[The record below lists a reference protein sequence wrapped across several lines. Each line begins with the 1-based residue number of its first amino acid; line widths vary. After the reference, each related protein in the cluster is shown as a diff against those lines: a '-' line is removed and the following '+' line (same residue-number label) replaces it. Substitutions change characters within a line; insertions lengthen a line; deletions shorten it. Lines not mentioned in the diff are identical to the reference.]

1 LAIKSWSRKKK
12 LTAGLSALCILLVA
26 GVAVAL
32 LVLRAPLQGGG
43 TVVAAPN
50 LRYVSATVIDTA
62 TQNAQCSASV
72 LNGGSA
78 ATVNMGNVVTGT
90 SGRCRIRFGVVK
102 EGTTENMVLQ
112 SVRWSSLTSETPIG
126 SCGAPIGETETSITV
141 DFEVPASATPQSF
154 TADEANAGLTAISQ
168 ADYNP
173 ASLDISRGL
182 GA

>member
-50 LRYVSATVIDTA
+50 LRYVSAT
-62 TQNAQCSASV
+62 
-72 LNGGSA
+72 
-78 ATVNMGNVVTGT
+78 VTGT